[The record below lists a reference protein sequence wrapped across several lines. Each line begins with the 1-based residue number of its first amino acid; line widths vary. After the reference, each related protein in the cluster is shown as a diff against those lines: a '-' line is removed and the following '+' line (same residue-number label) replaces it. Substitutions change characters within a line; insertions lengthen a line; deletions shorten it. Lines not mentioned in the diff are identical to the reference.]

1 MESQRTD
8 SLRFD
13 LAIIASWIKP
23 GARVLDLGCGHGDL
37 LAWLK
42 KHKQIQGTGIEQ
54 DKEKA
59 AACIGRG
66 LSVLQGDLKD
76 EVLDYPDASFDV
88 VILSQTLQQVYQ
100 PDVLL
105 KSLARIGRQVIV
117 SFPNFSHYRI
127 RMQLLLKGQ
136 APKSRQLP
144 YSWYDTPNIRV
155 ITLADFRK
163 FSREVGYT
171 IVKECAIN
179 SQAQDRHGRVVGCF
193 SNLLATYG
201 IFLIENKTKG
211 GGVT

>member
-1 MESQRTD
+1 MESKIPEQ
-8 SLRFD
+8 LRFD
-13 LAIIASWIKP
+13 LTIIASWIK
-23 GARVLDLGCGHGDL
+23 ADAKVLDLGCGKGDL

-42 KHKQIQGTGIEQ
+42 QHKNIQGTGIEQ

-59 AACIGRG
+59 AACISRG

-76 EVLDYPDASFDV
+76 EVLDYPDGYFDV
-88 VILSQTLQQVYQ
+88 VILSQTLQQVYR
-100 PDVLL
+100 PDELL
-105 KSLARIGRQVIV
+105 KSLARIGKQVIV
-117 SFPNFSHYRI
+117 SFPNFSHLSI
-127 RMQLLLKGQ
+127 RLQLLLKGQ

-179 SQAQDRHGRVVGCF
+179 THDQDRRGKIVSIL
-193 SNLLATYG
+193 SNLRATYG
-201 IFLIENKTKG
+201 VFLIEKAKSPPQ
-211 GGVT
+211 

>member
-1 MESQRTD
+1 MASAMADQ
-8 SLRFD
+8 LRFD
-13 LAIIASWIKP
+13 LSIIASWIEP
-23 GARVLDLGCGHGDL
+23 GVRVLDLGCGRGDL

-42 KHKQIQGTGIEQ
+42 EHKKIQGTGIER

-66 LSVLQGDLKD
+66 LTVLQGDLKD
-76 EVLDYPDASFDV
+76 EVMDYPDNSFDV

-105 KSLARIGRQVIV
+105 KSLSRIGSRVIV

-127 RMQLLLKGQ
+127 RLQLLLKGQ

-163 FSREVGYT
+163 FARDVGYT

-179 SQAQDRHGRVVGCF
+179 THDQERKGKVVSHL

-201 IFLIENKTKG
+201 IFLIENKEL
-211 GGVT
+211 

>member
-1 MESQRTD
+1 MASQEAD
-8 SLRFD
+8 QLRFD
-13 LAIIASWIKP
+13 LAVIASWIKP

-59 AACIGRG
+59 AFCIGRG
-66 LSVLQGDLKD
+66 LSVLQGNLKD

-105 KSLARIGRQVIV
+105 KSLSRIGSQVIV

-127 RMQLLLKGQ
+127 RMQLLFKGE

-163 FSREVGYT
+163 FSQKVGYT

-179 SQAQDRHGRVVGCF
+179 SQDQDRNGKIVSYF
-193 SNLLATYG
+193 TNLLATYG
-201 IFLIENKTKG
+201 IFLIENRTM
-211 GGVT
+211 